1 MKNNIEVLI
10 SEEKLQ
16 ERIGEIAREIK
27 EEYKDEEVVFCSV
40 LKGAVFFTVDLMK
53 KYDGDCSINFVRVSS
68 YEGENST
75 GTITLK
81 IPLKKENVEGKNII
95 IVEDIVDTGRT
106 FNYLMDYV
114 KEMNPK
120 SVKSCVL
127 LDKKARR
134 VMPFEADY
142 VGFSIEDL
150 FVIGYG
156 LDYDEKYRNLPF
168 LGAINKDLLG
178 KK

>member
-1 MKNNIEVLI
+1 MKDNIEVLI

-16 ERIGEIAREIK
+16 ERIKEIALEI
-27 EEYKDEEVVFCSV
+27 ERDYQDEEVVFVSV

-53 KYDGDCSINFVRVSS
+53 KYDGDALIDVVRVSS
-68 YEGENST
+68 YVGENST
-75 GTITLK
+75 GNIELK
-81 IPLKKENVEGKNII
+81 VPLKKENIEGKNII

-106 FNYLMDYV
+106 FNYLVNYV
-114 KEMNPK
+114 KDFKPK
-120 SVKSCVL
+120 SVKTCVM
-127 LDKKARR
+127 LDKPSRR
-134 VMPFEADY
+134 VVDFEADY
-142 VGFSIEDL
+142 VGFSIDDL

-168 LGAINKDLLG
+168 IGYI